1 MKLYVFP
8 FATYNA
14 TKVLLAAEEMRLE
27 YDLVKI
33 DAVQRENR
41 QPEHLARH
49 PLGKIPVLEHGERTL
64 IESMAIIEYLQ
75 TLGQTGLSGDDVHD
89 TRQWAQYVNEGP
101 GRAVG
106 VLFRQEIILQ
116 RMNGIAA
123 DAKAVAKAAKQLDRE
138 WAPIE
143 ARLESKRWLGGADYS
158 VADIVALA
166 YLLALAD
173 TSYSIEHFPNLCEWY
188 ARATARPSFA
198 RAMAHFG

>member
-1 MKLYVFP
+1 VKLYVFP

-14 TKVLLAAEEMRLE
+14 SKVLLAAEEMRLAYE
-27 YDLVKI
+27 VVKV
-33 DAVQRENR
+33 DVLKRENR
-41 QPEHLARH
+41 EPEHLARH
-49 PLGKIPVLEHGERTL
+49 PLGKIPVLEDGHRTL

-75 TLGQTGLSGDDVHD
+75 TLGKTSLSGDDVHD

-116 RMNGIAA
+116 KMNGIAA
-123 DAKAVAKAAKQLDRE
+123 DAKAVAKAVKQLDRE
-138 WAPIE
+138 WAPVE
-143 ARLESKRWLGGADYS
+143 ARLESRRWLGGADYS
-158 VADIVALA
+158 VADIVMLA

-173 TSYSIEHFPNLCEWY
+173 TSYSIEPFVNLCGWY

-198 RAMAHFG
+198 RAMAHFS